1 VTFVSWK
8 LSRLYNASL
17 SGTISNEEQQHNG
30 IIYNQSKLKLLPNN
44 LTFFFRSEATV
55 EPKKIEINT
64 DDHLNES
71 REISDKSETKSSGP
85 RTTDDSK

>member
-1 VTFVSWK
+1 
-8 LSRLYNASL
+8 
-17 SGTISNEEQQHNG
+17 
-30 IIYNQSKLKLLPNN
+30 

>member
-1 VTFVSWK
+1 
-8 LSRLYNASL
+8 
-17 SGTISNEEQQHNG
+17 
-30 IIYNQSKLKLLPNN
+30 

-64 DDHLNES
+64 DDNLNEP
-71 REISDKSETKSSGP
+71 REISDKSETKFSGP